1 MVKALRVT
9 PEERAAV
16 LERDHWACVRCGHQD
31 PSGATLQV
39 DHVRPKA
46 EWGPAHDLSE
56 YQTLCAFGTGGCH
69 REKSKEEAAERAA
82 RRRGERVAQNGGP
95 MKKAAPKKTPPRV
108 KRGRVVIGWLIW
120 IGAAVACGLWAM
132 SWLAGHGIIRRSTY
146 ETTMHG
152 VETVLLT
159 GLGVAV
165 VLAVA
170 AVLILR
176 HRSNRSNTVD
186 RLNATLAKVYGYS
199 TGVRSIEVHKADRS
213 GPVEWTVN
221 YPETNADED
230 PAWAPRMIMATTA
243 RVGFPVVLV
252 SLDVLHDRIRV
263 RKARPGESVPTS
275 APVAESGSAHGAA
288 VERIVEGAV
297 AELKVKDKERARVVV
312 NVVEWRADGD
322 PAKFA
327 LRYPAGVATHKGDM
341 RVDLE
346 DKMADLFPNVRWG
359 AVWVTKNDTVQ
370 FNDLGPDPLAAI
382 VAIFPLADP
391 ERAALDP
398 VAWLSN
404 VRIGRREDGSDW
416 TLRLWQNHI
425 LVAGATGSGKGS
437 VLWSIIRHLL
447 PLRAAGLVRLVGI
460 DPKGGMEFG
469 PGRPLFDVYVDRR
482 SEILPR
488 LRRLAEDMERRQNEI
503 TASGIGRKN
512 IPTKQRP
519 HVVVFVDELAFLS
532 AYMTDPK
539 ERAEAISLMAQIL
552 TQGRAPGYTFIGA
565 AQDPS
570 KDTLP
575 LRQLFPTRV
584 GLRLDEAT
592 QVTMAL
598 GEQARRRGARC
609 NLIRPD
615 MQGTGY
621 AYVEDSDDPANGTV
635 VRGRAGFVTDPDIGE
650 MVTWAAGVK
659 ERQVAHEAAHG
670 PVPARE
676 LREQDRITLELDGVP
691 TPVST
696 LGVETEHGST
706 VIDYVT
712 DATGEPGSIEVD
724 DGEMFDRA

>member
-1 MVKALRVT
+1 M
-9 PEERAAV
+9 AV
-16 LERDHWACVRCGHQD
+16 LERDHYTCVRCGHWD
-31 PSGATLQV
+31 PTGETVQV
-39 DHVRPKA
+39 DHVLAKA

-56 YQTLCAFGTGGCH
+56 YQTLCAFQRGGCH
-69 REKSKEEAAERAA
+69 REKSRIEATERAA
-82 RRRGERVAQNGGP
+82 IRRGEPVAQTKGP
-95 MKKAAPKKTPPRV
+95 TSRSGPKKAPAKA
-108 KRGRVVIGWLIW
+108 KRGKVLIGWAIW
-120 IGAAVACGLWAM
+120 IGALVGAGLWGL

-146 ETTMHG
+146 ESIWHG
-152 VETVLLT
+152 AEVVGLTALGFVL
-159 GLGVAV
+159 

-176 HRSNRSNTVD
+176 HRVNREMTVD
-186 RLNATLAKVYGYS
+186 RLNGTLAKVYGYS
-199 TGVRSIEVHKADRS
+199 TGVRSVQMHKLDRT
-213 GPVEWTVN
+213 GPVEWTVS
-221 YPETNADED
+221 YPATTADED
-230 PAWAPRMIMATTA
+230 PAWAPRMIAATTA
-243 RVGFPVVLV
+243 RVGFPVVFV
-252 SLDVLHDRIRV
+252 SLDVLHDRIRM
-263 RKARPGESVPTS
+263 RKARPGEDVAAAPAIEGSPT
-275 APVAESGSAHGAA
+275 HGPA

-297 AELKVKDKERARVVV
+297 AELKVKDKERGRVVV
-312 NVVEWRADGD
+312 NVVQWRPDGD

-346 DKMADLFPNVRWG
+346 DKIADLFPNVRWG

-370 FNDLGPDPLAAI
+370 FSDLGPDPLAVI
-382 VAIFPLADP
+382 VPVFPLADP

-416 TLRLWQNHI
+416 TVRLWQNHVLI
-425 LVAGATGSGKGS
+425 AGATGSGKGS

-447 PLRAAGLVRLVGI
+447 PLRAAGLVKLVGI

-482 SEILPR
+482 SEIVPR
-488 LRRLAEDMERRQNEI
+488 LRRIAEDMERRQNEI
-503 TASGIGRKN
+503 TATGFGRKN
-512 IPTKQRP
+512 IPTKERP

-539 ERAEAISLMAQIL
+539 ERAEAIALMAQIL

-575 LRQLFPTRV
+575 LRQLFPTRI

-635 VRGRAGFVTDPDIGE
+635 VRGRAGFVTDSDIDA
-650 MVTWAAGVK
+650 MVTWAAGVQ
-659 ERQVAHEAAHG
+659 EAQLAAEAATRPVLARDLHDGDRFLISASDDGSDYDMATVHG
-670 PVPARE
+670 DPER
-676 LREQDRITLELDGVP
+676 
-691 TPVST
+691 S
-696 LGVETEHGST
+696 GSRVT
-706 VIDYVT
+706 VDYVT
-712 DATGEPGSIEVD
+712 DDGDPGSIEVD
-724 DGEMFDRA
+724 DEEGFLRS